1 MPTRNDGHDQCLT
14 DLCITMS
21 AERRN
26 DQRDLKHA
34 DHAHACA
41 QRYTRV
47 LPPPHGVCIQC
58 ASCGFVYNDE
68 HRAGGTLVIV
78 LHEDAQALCSSRWR
92 ASAARS
98 RNPAPG

>member
-47 LPPPHGVCIQC
+47 LPPPHGVCIQSVTFVLAPLC
-58 ASCGFVYNDE
+58 ASCGFV
-68 HRAGGTLVIV
+68 
-78 LHEDAQALCSSRWR
+78 
-92 ASAARS
+92 
-98 RNPAPG
+98 